1 MPEQVATFN
10 DHLDREILASELR
23 RIGILVRVLGTLIA
37 FFGVMFTLFRDA
49 YLLQFSST
57 TAAAAI
63 EVILGLLLAYEFVV
77 LRIMRRSRDA
87 GRRISTGLRYRNAL
101 VETSVPSLLILAIAH
116 ETNPQLALGSAL
128 SLLYVLFIVL
138 STLRL
143 DARLSAFTGL
153 VAATEYL
160 ALGIVL
166 GHGADV
172 IGAKGFETTL
182 PFYISKSAV
191 LLLCGLAAGFV
202 ARQLNHQ
209 VGNAWRSQEERGRLL
224 NAFGQQVSPAIVDE
238 LLRQGGGIASRRA
251 KVCVLFMDIRNFT
264 RLVED
269 KAPEE
274 IVAFQNVV
282 FSDAIHVVN
291 RNHGIINQ
299 FLGDGLMATFG
310 APIPTD
316 SDCANAIAA
325 ARDLVAGI
333 RVLAGAGKIP
343 PITIGVGLHFGD
355 AVTGNI
361 GSNERLQY
369 SITGNVVIIA
379 SRIEQLNKEFGS
391 QILVSR
397 EVLESAGGV
406 GHEMGAEPLG
416 FVQVKGRE
424 QPVEIF
430 RLA

>member
-1 MPEQVATFN
+1 MPEQASTFN

-23 RIGILVRVLGTLIA
+23 RIGILVRVLGALIV
-37 FFGVMFTLFRDA
+37 FFGVMFTLFRDE

-57 TAAAAI
+57 TAVAAI
-63 EVILGLLLAYEFVV
+63 EVILGLLLAYELIV

-87 GRRISTGLRYRNAL
+87 GRRISTGLRYRNAF

-128 SLLYVLFIVL
+128 SLLYVVFIVL

-143 DARLSAFTGL
+143 DATLSAFTGL

-160 ALGIVL
+160 TLGIVL
-166 GHGADV
+166 GHGVDV

-191 LLLCGLAAGFV
+191 LLLCGMAAGFV
-202 ARQLNHQ
+202 ARQLNQQ
-209 VGNAWRSQEERGRLL
+209 VRNAWRSQEERGRLL

-264 RLVED
+264 RLVEA
-269 KAPEE
+269 KSPEE
-274 IVAFQNVV
+274 IVALQNVV
-282 FSDAIHVVN
+282 FSDAIDVVN

-310 APIPTD
+310 APIPTE

-325 ARDLVAGI
+325 ARELVAGI
-333 RVLAGAGKIP
+333 RALAGAGKIP

-406 GHEMGAEPLG
+406 SPEMGAEPLG

-430 RLA
+430 RLV